1 MKTLQ
6 ESLFD
11 SDLSSRD
18 LRVGDLYKVVAFDQ
32 LGNLRYI
39 IPRLNKES
47 DKLNK
52 LPWDIDLS
60 DAKAWDKVML
70 DTNRH
75 LIKFI
80 YEMPAEYVEEENEP
94 KIKQWF
100 NKWFPDGKKISF
112 MLKKHSHNK
121 FFKAGD
127 TGIEFYF
134 AYQPIKPVNVEWMAI
149 YLDKR

>member
-11 SDLSSRD
+11 NDLATKD
-18 LRVGDLYKVVAFDQ
+18 LRVGDIYKVIAFDQ
-32 LGNLRYI
+32 LGNSSYI
-39 IPRLNKES
+39 MSKLNKES

-52 LPWDIDLS
+52 LSWDVDLS
-60 DAKAWDKVML
+60 DTKVWDKVMFRK
-70 DTNRH
+70 NCH

-80 YEMPAEYVEEENEP
+80 YEMPAEYVEEENEQ

-112 MLKKHSHNK
+112 MLKKHIHNK
-121 FFKAGD
+121 VFKAAGASL
-127 TGIEFYF
+127 EFDF
-134 AYQPIKPVNVEWMAI
+134 AYQSLNPANVGWMAI